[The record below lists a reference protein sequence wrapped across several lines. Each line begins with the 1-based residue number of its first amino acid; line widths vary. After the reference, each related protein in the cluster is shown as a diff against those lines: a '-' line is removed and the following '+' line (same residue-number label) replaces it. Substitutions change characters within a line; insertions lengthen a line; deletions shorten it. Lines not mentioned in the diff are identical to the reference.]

1 MGIVNVTPDS
11 FSDGG
16 EYLEPERA
24 VHRALHLIAEGADLV
39 DLGAESTRP
48 GSPPVPAP
56 VQLARLRPVLSKLH
70 AQVSV
75 PISVDTR
82 DPEVAQV
89 ALDSGADLINDVS
102 GLRDPALR
110 RVLARAGAP
119 AILMHMRGTPET
131 MQSNLVYADLI
142 DEVYGGLAR
151 GAWTAIEDGVSA
163 DALLV
168 DPGLG
173 FGKSGEQNLT
183 LLARADE
190 FRSLG
195 FPVAIGASRKAFLGR
210 ATGESD
216 PGAREAASVAAAVL
230 AANRGVEVVRA
241 HDVLPT
247 VQAVRLADA
256 VRRGRF
262 EPGGSAGRNR
272 PARPSR
278 SGSG

>member
-1 MGIVNVTPDS
+1 MGVVNVTPDS

-24 VHRALHLIAEGADLV
+24 VQRALHLIAEGADLV

-48 GSPPVPAP
+48 GSAPVPAR
-56 VQLARLRPVLSKLH
+56 VQLARLGPVLSRLH

-82 DPEVAQV
+82 DPEVARV
-89 ALDSGADLINDVS
+89 ALDAGADLINDVS
-102 GLRDPALR
+102 GLRDLALR
-110 RVLARAGAP
+110 RVVARAGAP

-131 MQSNLVYADLI
+131 MQSNLVYEDLI
-142 DEVYGGLAR
+142 DEIYGALAR
-151 GAWTAIEDGVSA
+151 AALTAIEDGVSA
-163 DALLV
+163 DQLLV

-183 LLARADE
+183 LLAHAGE

-210 ATGESD
+210 ATGEPD
-216 PGAREAASVAAAVL
+216 PASREAASVAAAVL
-230 AANRGVEVVRA
+230 AAHQGVAVVRA
-241 HDVLPT
+241 HDVRPT
-247 VQAVRLADA
+247 VRALRLADA

-262 EPGGSAGRNR
+262 ERDAGEARR
-272 PARPSR
+272 PNPSSR
-278 SGSG
+278 SGSA